1 MRNTINK
8 LVQFAR
14 YVKQLTLALY
24 FAIRHPDTPLLVEW
38 LGIAVLGYALSPID
52 LIPDF
57 IPILGYLDEL
67 ILLPLGVYLVIKLLP
82 PPVWEQCV
90 EQGSRSQLQLPKNR
104 YAAGCIMLIWLII
117 ISAISYG
124 LWLSMVE

>member
-1 MRNTINK
+1 MRSTIIN
-8 LVQFAR
+8 LVRFANSA
-14 YVKQLTLALY
+14 KQHMVALY
-24 FAIRHPDTPLLVEW
+24 LAIRHPDTPILAKW

-67 ILLPLGVYLVIKLLP
+67 ILLPMGVYLVIKLLP

-90 EQGSRSQLQLPKNR
+90 EQASHSQLQLPKNR
-104 YAAGCIMLIWLII
+104 YAAGCIMLIWLMII
-117 ISAISYG
+117 AAISYG
-124 LWLSMVE
+124 LWLFII